1 VPESSNIEI
10 VHRLTE
16 HRDAESAKKSWQ
28 DLVVEILEAVLL
40 GVVAVATAWSAYHA
54 AKWDGREAELY
65 AQASTLRIEANELD
79 TLGGQQRLLDVS
91 TFNTWIQ
98 ARNEFRVAF
107 DAWLKTNPF
116 SNPTAPPG
124 PSFMP
129 EYRNP
134 QILQG
139 AAANREAS
147 RIFDEGTAARKHS
160 EECTAGTGD
169 QKSLHRWLIGCKDPD
184 CKPQRN
190 SSPLDSWSPASYFGQ
205 WRTGATQ
212 WAHTRGMRSRGT
224 GTTRALPG
232 SPFNQPPAV
241 AIVASYAMSDRVSHD
256 RYGLGT
262 VVGTEN
268 GNAAVLVDFGPKV
281 LRVPLPTTKM
291 VKL

>member
-10 VHRLTE
+10 VERLAE

-54 AKWDGREAELY
+54 AKWDGHEAELY
-65 AQASTLRIEANELD
+65 AQASTLRIEANELV

-98 ARNEFRVAF
+98 AKNEGRDELAELYVRRFSNEFKVAF
-107 DAWLKTNPF
+107 DAWLKTDPF

-139 AAANREAS
+139 AATNHEAS
-147 RIFDEGTAARKHS
+147 RVFDEGTVARKQS
-160 EECTAGTGD
+160 EE
-169 QKSLHRWLIGCKDPD
+169 
-184 CKPQRN
+184 
-190 SSPLDSWSPASYFGQ
+190 Y
-205 WRTGATQ
+205 
-212 WAHTRGMRSRGT
+212 T
-224 GTTRALPG
+224 GTTVVLATVLFLVALAPRFQSRRVRFALLLLTG
-232 SPFNQPPAV
+232 GLAV
-241 AIVASYAMSDRVSHD
+241 YALVTI
-256 RYGLGT
+256 LGFPR
-262 VVGTEN
+262 
-268 GNAAVLVDFGPKV
+268 L
-281 LRVPLPTTKM
+281 
-291 VKL
+291 